1 MGCGA
6 SRKTVQAVYDSEERP
21 RAPSR
26 FLSSPKAEAQEGEAD
41 AVFEGTDEE
50 VAAATRIQAAKRG
63 KTARRGVPAP
73 AAGNAEAEEGE
84 AGAVFEGTDE
94 EVAAATRI
102 QAVNRGKTARRG
114 VRWLAQVRCDLKE
127 QRRQTPAPAVGNAEA
142 EEGEAGAV
150 FEGTDEEVA
159 AATRIQAVNRGKTA
173 RRGTRATAAAAAARL
188 QYTVEDRVL
197 AIALGL
203 HERCGGESALV
214 HISGDVLGRCV
225 RAVADT
231 VLERMKSDV
240 NDIMRSATAEMEAA
254 EPALCAMDEGLALNG
269 LSKAELNE
277 IKAFSQPNDD
287 LIAVFLACAQLL
299 ACSNGRTDI
308 KVRSNGE
315 LKDTTWKMC
324 QRVLLRNADHFL
336 RSLHEL
342 SNALDADK
350 VPPVNFDH
358 VRPYLEKPWFS
369 RECFTAMS
377 SAAGSVC
384 DFVCNIVVYYDIM
397 RCIRP
402 YRTALGEGNLKL
414 EAAIRSNR
422 ERANVENLL

>member
-73 AAGNAEAEEGE
+73 AAGNAEA
-84 AGAVFEGTDE
+84 
-94 EVAAATRI
+94 
-102 QAVNRGKTARRG
+102 Q
-114 VRWLAQVRCDLKE
+114 
-127 QRRQTPAPAVGNAEA
+127 
-142 EEGEAGAV
+142 EAGAV

-254 EPALCAMDEGLALNG
+254 EPALRAMDEALNG
-269 LSKAELNE
+269 LSKAELTE